1 MSLISK
7 LRPLHLVNQWLNRFE
22 ETCRSRKI
30 RLTAQ
35 RRAVFE
41 ALAADPAH
49 PTVEEIYLR
58 LKKNWPS
65 LPLPTVYRI
74 AEDLIDLGLIRRVAS
89 ENGPLRLDA
98 NMEPHQHLV
107 CRVCGSMEDWR
118 DSRWD
123 ALPLPSLLSGGFVA
137 EEYEVR
143 VSGLC
148 RSCAD
153 KKQKVGRF
161 KSCQGEKQ

>member
-1 MSLISK
+1 MSQVFN
-7 LRPLHLVNQWLNRFE
+7 LRSPRLVNEWLTHFE
-22 ETCRSRKI
+22 DTCRSRKI

-35 RRAVFE
+35 RKAVFE
-41 ALAADPAH
+41 ALAADPGH

-74 AEDLIDLGLIRRVAS
+74 VEDLINLGLIRRVAS
-89 ENGPLRLDA
+89 DNGPLRLDA

-107 CRVCGSMEDWR
+107 CRVCGWMEDWR
-118 DSRWD
+118 DPRW
-123 ALPLPSLLSGGFVA
+123 AQTPLPSLLFGGFVA
-137 EEYEVR
+137 EEYDVR

-153 KKQKVGRF
+153 RKPKVKKIR
-161 KSCQGEKQ
+161 SY